1 MKDPF
6 KEHGAFSW
14 FELMTTDTEGAKEFY
29 SKLFGWETEEMPMED
44 MNYTVLK
51 VGDDAVGGIMPIP
64 PHAEGTP
71 PNWGGYVTVDDVDAT
86 ARKAEEL
93 GARTLVPLTDIPNV
107 GRFFV
112 LQDPQGAVISAIT
125 YAEMND

>member
-6 KEHGAFSW
+6 KQHGAFSW
-14 FELMTTDTEGAKEFY
+14 FELMTTDTESAKAFY

-44 MNYTVLK
+44 MNYTVVK
-51 VGDDAVGGIMPIP
+51 VGEEPVGGIMAIP
-64 PHAEGTP
+64 PQAEGTP
-71 PNWGGYVTVDDVDAT
+71 PNWGGYVTVGDVDAN

-93 GARTLVPLTDIPNV
+93 GAKILVPLTDIPNV

-112 LQDPQGAVISAIT
+112 LQDPQGAIISAIT
-125 YAEMND
+125 YAMNE

>member
-6 KEHGAFSW
+6 KQHGAFSW
-14 FELMTTDTEGAKEFY
+14 FELMTTDTEGAKKFY
-29 SKLFGWETEEMPMED
+29 SSLFGWETEEMSMED
-44 MNYTVLK
+44 MKYTVVK
-51 VGDDAVGGIMPIP
+51 VGDDAVGGIMSIP
-64 PHAEGTP
+64 PQAEGTP

-93 GARTLVPLTDIPNV
+93 GAKILVPLTDIPNV

-125 YAEMND
+125 YTDE

>member
-6 KEHGAFSW
+6 KQHGAFSW
-14 FELMTTDTEGAKEFY
+14 FELMTTDPEGAKEFY
-29 SKLFGWETEEMPMED
+29 SKLFGWKTEEMQMEE
-44 MNYTVLK
+44 MKYTVVK
-51 VGDDAVGGIMPIP
+51 VGDEGVGGIMPIP
-64 PHAEGTP
+64 PQAEGTP
-71 PNWGGYVTVDDVDAT
+71 PNWGSYVTVDDVDAT

-93 GARTLVPLTDIPNV
+93 GAKILVPLTDIPNV

-125 YAEMND
+125 YAVND